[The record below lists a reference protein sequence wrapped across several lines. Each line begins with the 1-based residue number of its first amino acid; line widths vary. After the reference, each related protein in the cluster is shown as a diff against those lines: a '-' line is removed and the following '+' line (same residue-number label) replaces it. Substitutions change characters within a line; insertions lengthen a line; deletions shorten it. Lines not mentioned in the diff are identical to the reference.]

1 MELPKNL
8 IQMGKPDRI
17 HKIFVEDYIISYI
30 KEWNR
35 ESDGQPAGI
44 ALYGQTYK
52 ESNYKYYF
60 MYGASRIEGLDRRGP
75 YLSQSDRE
83 EINNVGSR
91 YFEEYSFLGWCIV
104 REELP
109 ETIFLDTR
117 GKAIEVNGYACFF
130 EKNESMLNFML
141 EMDEREKRCTR
152 QAENNP
158 ENAVM
163 DNAWADASTAAQ
175 DGQADGQTE
184 TTAFQGEYGGN
195 YRSLPLEN
203 RIAAAKKASDK
214 NAALEKTAAYKEK
227 NRQMIKHLQRM
238 KMAAAAMFVV
248 LCVIGITTINDS
260 DKIEE
265 MQVAARQVIADLSQ
279 QKIPDAENDN
289 ALTTNGSAHT
299 AGSGDTALTDGTGTT
314 HTTGFGDGNTA
325 GSATNGTATA
335 DGNTTDGTTATAN
348 GTTATDTTTGT
359 TGTTGSNTAT
369 TNGTNTTGTSG
380 STTGNSADGMPWSDV
395 TPPDA
400 FPTGTTGTGT
410 TGTTGTSA
418 NGTTTTTTGTGT
430 IGTSQSPSNGTGTTG
445 TSQSPS
451 NGTGTAQTAT
461 QPTSYTIMRGD
472 TLNAICRRKYG
483 DLGMVKQVCELN
495 GIKNPNNIE
504 VGQTILLP

>member
-8 IQMGKPDRI
+8 IQMGKPDRT

-44 ALYGQTYK
+44 ALYGQVYK

-83 EINNVGSR
+83 EINNVGNR

-141 EMDEREKRCTR
+141 EMDEREKRCAR

-163 DNAWADASTAAQ
+163 DNSWADASPAVQ

-184 TTAFQGEYGGN
+184 TNAFRGEYGGN

-203 RIAAAKKASDK
+203 RIAAAKKSSEK
-214 NAALEKTAAYKEK
+214 NAASEKTASYKEK
-227 NRQMIKHLQRM
+227 NRQMIKRLERM
-238 KMAAAAMFVV
+238 KIAAAAMFTV
-248 LCVIGITTINDS
+248 LCVIGITTINDP

-265 MQVAARQVIADLSQ
+265 MQVAARQVITDLSQ

-289 ALTTNGSAHT
+289 ALTANGSAHT
-299 AGSGDTALTDGTGTT
+299 AGS
-314 HTTGFGDGNTA
+314 
-325 GSATNGTATA
+325 ATNGTGITGTTVATTG
-335 DGNTTDGTTATAN
+335 GNTATAN
-348 GTTATDTTTGT
+348 DNTTAT
-359 TGTTGSNTAT
+359 NA
-369 TNGTNTTGTSG
+369 TGTSG
-380 STTGNSADGMPWSDV
+380 TTTGSSASGMPWSDV

-400 FPTGTTGTGT
+400 FPTDTTTDT
-410 TGTTGTSA
+410 TGTT
-418 NGTTTTTTGTGT
+418 
-430 IGTSQSPSNGTGTTG
+430 
-445 TSQSPS
+445 
-451 NGTGTAQTAT
+451 QTAT

>member
-8 IQMGKPDRI
+8 IQMGKPDRT

-44 ALYGQTYK
+44 ALYGQVYK

-83 EINNVGSR
+83 EINNVGNR

-141 EMDEREKRCTR
+141 EMDEREKRCAR

-163 DNAWADASTAAQ
+163 DNTWADASPAAQ
-175 DGQADGQTE
+175 GGQPDGQTE
-184 TTAFQGEYGGN
+184 TTVFQGEYGGN

-214 NAALEKTAAYKEK
+214 NAVSEKTASYKKK
-227 NRQMIKHLQRM
+227 NRQMIKHLERM

-248 LCVIGITTINDS
+248 LCVIGITTINDP

-265 MQVAARQVIADLSQ
+265 MQVAARQVITDLSQ

-289 ALTTNGSAHT
+289 ALTANGSAHT
-299 AGSGDTALTDGTGTT
+299 AGSTTNGTDITGTT
-314 HTTGFGDGNTA
+314 VAATGGN
-325 GSATNGTATA
+325 
-335 DGNTTDGTTATAN
+335 TATAN
-348 GTTATDTTTGT
+348 GTPTTANGANTTG
-359 TGTTGSNTAT
+359 GNTAT
-369 TNGTNTTGTSG
+369 ANDNATATNATGTSG
-380 STTGNSADGMPWSDV
+380 ATTGNSASGMPWSDV

-400 FPTGTTGTGT
+400 FPTGTTTGTATGT
-410 TGTTGTSA
+410 TGTT
-418 NGTTTTTTGTGT
+418 
-430 IGTSQSPSNGTGTTG
+430 
-445 TSQSPS
+445 
-451 NGTGTAQTAT
+451 QTAT
-461 QPTSYTIMRGD
+461 QATSYTIMRGD

>member
-8 IQMGKPDRI
+8 IQMGKPDRT

-44 ALYGQTYK
+44 ALYGQVYK
-52 ESNYKYYF
+52 ENNYKYYF

-83 EINNVGSR
+83 EINNVGNR

-141 EMDEREKRCTR
+141 EMDEREKRCAR

-163 DNAWADASTAAQ
+163 DNSWADASPAAQ

-184 TTAFQGEYGGN
+184 TTVFQGEYGGN

-214 NAALEKTAAYKEK
+214 NAASEKTASYKKK
-227 NRQMIKHLQRM
+227 NRQMIKHLERM
-238 KMAAAAMFVV
+238 KMAAAAMFTV
-248 LCVIGITTINDS
+248 LCVIGITTINDP

-265 MQVAARQVIADLSQ
+265 IQVAARQVITDLSQ

-289 ALTTNGSAHT
+289 ALTANGSAHT
-299 AGSGDTALTDGTGTT
+299 AGS
-314 HTTGFGDGNTA
+314 
-325 GSATNGTATA
+325 ATNGTGITGTTVAATG
-335 DGNTTDGTTATAN
+335 GNTVTAN
-348 GTTATDTTTGT
+348 GTTTTANGANTTG
-359 TGTTGSNTAT
+359 GNTAT
-369 TNGTNTTGTSG
+369 ANDNATATNATGTSG
-380 STTGNSADGMPWSDV
+380 ATTGNSADGMPWSDV

-400 FPTGTTGTGT
+400 FPTAGTTGVTDTTAGATGTKDTATGT
-410 TGTTGTSA
+410 TGTT
-418 NGTTTTTTGTGT
+418 
-430 IGTSQSPSNGTGTTG
+430 
-445 TSQSPS
+445 
-451 NGTGTAQTAT
+451 QTAT

>member
-8 IQMGKPDRI
+8 IQMGKPDRT

-44 ALYGQTYK
+44 ALYGQVYK

-83 EINNVGSR
+83 EINNVGNR
-91 YFEEYSFLGWCIV
+91 YFEEYTFLGWCIV

-141 EMDEREKRCTR
+141 EMDEREKRCAR

-158 ENAVM
+158 ENAAM
-163 DNAWADASTAAQ
+163 DNSWVDASPAAQ

-184 TTAFQGEYGGN
+184 TTVFQGEYGGN

-214 NAALEKTAAYKEK
+214 NAASEKTASYKKK
-227 NRQMIKHLQRM
+227 NRQMIKHLERM
-238 KMAAAAMFVV
+238 KMAAAAMFTV

-265 MQVAARQVIADLSQ
+265 MQVAARQVIADLTQ

-289 ALTTNGSAHT
+289 ALTANGSAHT
-299 AGSGDTALTDGTGTT
+299 AGS
-314 HTTGFGDGNTA
+314 
-325 GSATNGTATA
+325 ATNGTGITGTTAAATG
-335 DGNTTDGTTATAN
+335 GNTATAN
-348 GTTATDTTTGT
+348 DNATAT
-359 TGTTGSNTAT
+359 NATAT
-369 TNGTNTTGTSG
+369 SGT
-380 STTGNSADGMPWSDV
+380 TTGNSADGMPWTDV

-400 FPTGTTGTGT
+400 FPTGTTTGTITDTTTGTTTGT
-410 TGTTGTSA
+410 TGTT
-418 NGTTTTTTGTGT
+418 
-430 IGTSQSPSNGTGTTG
+430 
-445 TSQSPS
+445 
-451 NGTGTAQTAT
+451 QTAT

>member
-8 IQMGKPDRI
+8 IQMGKPDRT

-35 ESDGQPAGI
+35 ESDGQPVGI
-44 ALYGQTYK
+44 ALYGQVYK

-83 EINNVGSR
+83 EINNVCNR

-141 EMDEREKRCTR
+141 EMDEREKRCAR

-158 ENAVM
+158 DNAVM
-163 DNAWADASTAAQ
+163 NNAWADASPAAQ

-203 RIAAAKKASDK
+203 RIAAAKKSSDK
-214 NAALEKTAAYKEK
+214 NAASEKTASYKEK
-227 NRQMIKHLQRM
+227 NRQMIKHLERL
-238 KMAAAAMFVV
+238 KMAAAAMFTV

-265 MQVAARQVIADLSQ
+265 MQVAARQVITDLSQ
-279 QKIPDAENDN
+279 QKIPDAENNN
-289 ALTTNGSAHT
+289 ALTANGSAHT
-299 AGSGDTALTDGTGTT
+299 AGSGDTALTGGNGTA
-314 HTTGFGDGNTA
+314 HTTGIDDGNTA
-325 GSATNGTATA
+325 GTATNGTALTG
-335 DGNTTDGTTATAN
+335 GNTATAN
-348 GTTATDTTTGT
+348 GTTTGT
-359 TGTTGSNTAT
+359 NS
-369 TNGTNTTGTSG
+369 TGTSG
-380 STTGNSADGMPWSDV
+380 TTTGNSADGMPWPDV

-400 FPTGTTGTGT
+400 FPTAGTTGVTDTTAGATGTKDTATGT
-410 TGTTGTSA
+410 TGAT
-418 NGTTTTTTGTGT
+418 
-430 IGTSQSPSNGTGTTG
+430 
-445 TSQSPS
+445 
-451 NGTGTAQTAT
+451 QTAT

>member
-8 IQMGKPDRI
+8 IQMGKPDRT

-44 ALYGQTYK
+44 ALYGQVYK

-83 EINNVGSR
+83 EINNVGNR
-91 YFEEYSFLGWCIV
+91 YFEEYTFLGWCIV

-141 EMDEREKRCTR
+141 EMDEREKRCAR

-158 ENAVM
+158 ENAAM
-163 DNAWADASTAAQ
+163 DNSWVDASPAVQ

-184 TTAFQGEYGGN
+184 TTVFQGEYGGN

-214 NAALEKTAAYKEK
+214 NAASEKTASYKKK
-227 NRQMIKHLQRM
+227 NRQMIKHLERM
-238 KMAAAAMFVV
+238 KMAAAAMFTV

-265 MQVAARQVIADLSQ
+265 MQVAARQVIADLTQ

-289 ALTTNGSAHT
+289 ALTANGSAHT
-299 AGSGDTALTDGTGTT
+299 AGS
-314 HTTGFGDGNTA
+314 
-325 GSATNGTATA
+325 ATNGTGITGTTVAATG
-335 DGNTTDGTTATAN
+335 GNTVTAN
-348 GTTATDTTTGT
+348 GTTTTANGANTTG
-359 TGTTGSNTAT
+359 GNTANDNAT
-369 TNGTNTTGTSG
+369 ATNATGTSG
-380 STTGNSADGMPWSDV
+380 ATTGNSADGMPWSDV

-400 FPTGTTGTGT
+400 FPTGTTTGT
-410 TGTTGTSA
+410 TGTT
-418 NGTTTTTTGTGT
+418 
-430 IGTSQSPSNGTGTTG
+430 
-445 TSQSPS
+445 
-451 NGTGTAQTAT
+451 QTAT

>member
-8 IQMGKPDRI
+8 IQMGKPDRT

-44 ALYGQTYK
+44 ALYGQVYK

-83 EINNVGSR
+83 EINNVGNR

-141 EMDEREKRCTR
+141 EMDEREKRCAR
-152 QAENNP
+152 QAENNS

-163 DNAWADASTAAQ
+163 DNAWADASPAAQ

-184 TTAFQGEYGGN
+184 TTAFQGGYGGN

-203 RIAAAKKASDK
+203 RIAAAKKSSDK
-214 NAALEKTAAYKEK
+214 NTASEKTASYKEK
-227 NRQMIKHLQRM
+227 NRQMIKHLERL
-238 KMAAAAMFVV
+238 KIAAAAMFTV

-279 QKIPDAENDN
+279 QKIPDAENDD
-289 ALTTNGSAHT
+289 ALTANGSAHT
-299 AGSGDTALTDGTGTT
+299 AGSGDTVLTGGNGTAHTTGIDNGNTAGTATNGSALTDG
-314 HTTGFGDGNTA
+314 N
-325 GSATNGTATA
+325 
-335 DGNTTDGTTATAN
+335 TATAN
-348 GTTATDTTTGT
+348 GTTT
-359 TGTTGSNTAT
+359 SN
-369 TNGTNTTGTSG
+369 NSIGTNSTGTSG
-380 STTGNSADGMPWSDV
+380 TTTGNSADGMPWSDV

-400 FPTGTTGTGT
+400 FPTAGTTGVTDTTAGATGTKDTATGT
-410 TGTTGTSA
+410 TGTT
-418 NGTTTTTTGTGT
+418 
-430 IGTSQSPSNGTGTTG
+430 
-445 TSQSPS
+445 
-451 NGTGTAQTAT
+451 QTAT

>member
-8 IQMGKPDRI
+8 IQMGKPDRT

-44 ALYGQTYK
+44 ALYGQVYK

-83 EINNVGSR
+83 EINNVGNR

-141 EMDEREKRCTR
+141 EMDEREKRCAR

-163 DNAWADASTAAQ
+163 DNAWADASPAAQ

-184 TTAFQGEYGGN
+184 TTAFQGGYGGN

-203 RIAAAKKASDK
+203 RIAAAKKSSDK
-214 NAALEKTAAYKEK
+214 NTASEKTASYKEK
-227 NRQMIKHLQRM
+227 NRQMIKHLERL
-238 KMAAAAMFVV
+238 KMAAAAMFTV

-279 QKIPDAENDN
+279 QKIPDAENDD
-289 ALTTNGSAHT
+289 ALTANGSAHT
-299 AGSGDTALTDGTGTT
+299 AGSGDTALTG
-314 HTTGFGDGNTA
+314 GN
-325 GSATNGTATA
+325 
-335 DGNTTDGTTATAN
+335 TATAN
-348 GTTATDTTTGT
+348 GTTTGT
-359 TGTTGSNTAT
+359 NA
-369 TNGTNTTGTSG
+369 TGTSG
-380 STTGNSADGMPWSDV
+380 TTTGNSADGMPWPDV

-400 FPTGTTGTGT
+400 FPTGTTTGT
-410 TGTTGTSA
+410 TDTT
-418 NGTTTTTTGTGT
+418 
-430 IGTSQSPSNGTGTTG
+430 
-445 TSQSPS
+445 
-451 NGTGTAQTAT
+451 QTAT

>member
-8 IQMGKPDRI
+8 IQMGKPDRT

-44 ALYGQTYK
+44 ALYGQVYK

-83 EINNVGSR
+83 EINNVGNR

-141 EMDEREKRCTR
+141 EMDEREKRCAR
-152 QAENNP
+152 QAENNL
-158 ENAVM
+158 ENAVI
-163 DNAWADASTAAQ
+163 DNAWADASPAAQ

-184 TTAFQGEYGGN
+184 TNAFQGEYGGN

-203 RIAAAKKASDK
+203 RIAAAKRASDK
-214 NAALEKTAAYKEK
+214 NAALEKTASYKKK
-227 NRQMIKHLQRM
+227 NRQMIKHLERM
-238 KMAAAAMFVV
+238 KIAAAAMFTV
-248 LCVIGITTINDS
+248 LCVIGITTINDP

-265 MQVAARQVIADLSQ
+265 MQVAARQVITDLSQ

-289 ALTTNGSAHT
+289 ALTANGSAHT
-299 AGSGDTALTDGTGTT
+299 AGS
-314 HTTGFGDGNTA
+314 
-325 GSATNGTATA
+325 ATNGTGITGTTVAATG
-335 DGNTTDGTTATAN
+335 GNTATAN
-348 GTTATDTTTGT
+348 GTPTTANGANTTG
-359 TGTTGSNTAT
+359 GNTAT
-369 TNGTNTTGTSG
+369 ANDNAPATNATGTSG
-380 STTGNSADGMPWSDV
+380 TTTGNSADV

-400 FPTGTTGTGT
+400 FPTGTNGTTTGT
-410 TGTTGTSA
+410 TGTT
-418 NGTTTTTTGTGT
+418 
-430 IGTSQSPSNGTGTTG
+430 
-445 TSQSPS
+445 
-451 NGTGTAQTAT
+451 QTAT